1 MIDGEALSLARA
13 ANQLGWPDPASI
25 LAPKGTGAALFAGL
39 VRSKIGRSLEMRPDA
54 KGVRLGVLMADAD
67 ATTSEPPLAIVAEF
81 LTAVTEDTLREL
93 HRLAWNFSHSPTL
106 VTIEPTILKVW
117 TCCEAPDPDRAL
129 DAYII
134 QDLHPE
140 VFMDGDSGLLQTQAA
155 RALHWL
161 NLVSGQYF
169 LSHADRFNRDG
180 RADQMLLGNL
190 KHIRD
195 VLAAQGLVD
204 DDICH
209 DLLARI
215 IFVQFLFDRKD
226 QDGKAA
232 LTPVT
237 LARLHR
243 EGILG
248 AIHGSFS
255 SILSSYEDTYRLFD
269 WLNVKFN
276 GDLFPGKGD
285 TPEAREA
292 GWISEKQIVR
302 PAHLASLA
310 DFIRGD
316 MDLQSRQMS
325 LWPQYAFDVIP
336 LEFISS
342 IYETFVTER
351 AAKDGIF
358 YTPPY
363 LVDFILD
370 QVLPWNGRDWDLKI
384 IDPACGSGVFLVKA
398 FQRLVHRWKQ
408 ANPGE
413 TVRAEIL
420 RRLLERNIFG
430 VDKDQ
435 HAVRVAC
442 FSLYLAMCDEIEPR
456 HYWTQ
461 VTFPSMRG
469 RRLICSD
476 FFTEGQAGFDSIQDA
491 GTYDLVLG
499 NAPWGDGVITD
510 DARTWATD
518 NRSWSI
524 PNKDIGGLFLAKGA
538 DLASSSGRV
547 AMIQSANSLL
557 FNISPKAAS
566 FRREIFERRRIETIF
581 NLSALRFRVFRRK
594 THTTKTSAAPA
605 CVVIMTPDRPN
616 GDDLIRYVCPKHVR
630 PLVDDFS
637 ILIEPQDVRS
647 LRVSDAITRPLI
659 WSQLMWGAPRDLQLI
674 RRLQGFPSLGAVARR
689 QPVHYQQGIN
699 FGDRTKSIPALEGRR
714 LFDQTM
720 FPQDSFLTIEGENLP
735 VVHDLKIHS
744 RASTGVAAFECPQ
757 LIVKHSL
764 NSPTRRFHARLA
776 KSSDGRGI
784 LPNQSYF
791 SVHAEASILEAA
803 CLAHNSTLA
812 VYFHFLTSGRVSAYR
827 PKLSR
832 EEILSLPIPYPEEAS
847 LEGVTDHA
855 SLDKRVYELFRLND
869 AERVLVEDTL
879 AYTVDGFLETEGTLG
894 DEPTASGVQEGEDHL
909 RAYCEHFIRV
919 IRAGFG
925 EDKGV
930 SATIFRGAQE
940 QMPLRLVAFKLGATP
955 SVEVNVEEMESPALL
970 RQLQKLG
977 DLDTRAGG
985 GLFNRRIAR
994 IYDGS
999 SGVPTIFVVKPD
1011 RKRFWTRSVGLHDG
1025 DEVALDLLTWG
1036 RQAREAAH

>member
-1 MIDGEALSLARA
+1 MTESAIFGLARA
-13 ANQLGWPDPASI
+13 ADQLGWPAPASI
-25 LAPKGTGAALFAGL
+25 FEPEGAGASVFAEL
-39 VRSKIGRSLEMRPDA
+39 VKSKIGRSLEARPDA
-54 KGVRLGVLMADAD
+54 RGVRLGVLMADPD
-67 ATTSEPPLAIVAEF
+67 AATSEPPLAIVAEF
-81 LTAVTEDTLREL
+81 QSAVTDDTLREL

-106 VTIEPTILKVW
+106 VTIEPAALKVW

-129 DAYII
+129 DTYVV
-134 QDLHPE
+134 Q
-140 VFMDGDSGLLQTQAA
+140 GLSHDALKSSEGGPLQAQAA
-155 RALHWL
+155 RALHWI

-169 LSHADRFNRDG
+169 LTYAERFHRDG

-190 KHIRD
+190 RHIRD

-209 DLLARI
+209 DLLARV

-232 LTPVT
+232 LTPAT
-237 LARLHR
+237 LARLHKD
-243 EGILG
+243 GILG
-248 AIHGSFS
+248 ALHLDFP
-255 SILSSYEDTYRLFD
+255 SILSSYDDTYQLFD
-269 WLNVKFN
+269 WLNFKFN

-285 TPEAREA
+285 TREAREA
-292 GWISEKQIVR
+292 GWSGEKQVVR
-302 PAHLASLA
+302 PRHLASLA
-310 DFIRGD
+310 EFIRGD
-316 MDLQSRQMS
+316 VDLQSRQMS

-370 QVLPWNGRDWDLKI
+370 QVLPWNGCDWDLKI

-420 RRLLERNIFG
+420 RRLLERNLFG

-469 RRLICSD
+469 RRLVCSD
-476 FFTEGQAGFDSIQDA
+476 FFTEGQPGFDSRQDA
-491 GTYDLVLG
+491 GTYDLVVG
-499 NAPWGDGVITD
+499 NAPWGNGVITD
-510 DARTWATD
+510 DAQVWAD
-518 NRSWSI
+518 GRGWSI
-524 PNKDIGGLFLAKGA
+524 PNKDIGGLFLAKGS
-538 DLASSSGRV
+538 DLASPTGRV

-557 FNISPKAAS
+557 FNISPTAAS
-566 FRREIFERRRIETIF
+566 FRREIFERRRIQTIF

-605 CVVIMTPDRPN
+605 CVVIMTPGRPDS
-616 GDDLIRYVCPKHVR
+616 DDLIRYVSPKHVR
-630 PLVDDFS
+630 PLVDDFG
-637 ILIEPQDVRS
+637 ILIEPQDVRG
-647 LRVSDAITRPLI
+647 LQLSDAITKPLI
-659 WSQLMWGAPRDLQLI
+659 WSQLMWGSPRDLQLI
-674 RRLQGFPSLGAVARR
+674 RRLQGFPSLATVAARA
-689 QPVHYQQGIN
+689 PVHSQQGLN
-699 FGDRTKSIPALEGRR
+699 FGDRTKTVTALEGRR

-720 FPQDSFLTIEGENLP
+720 FPAESFLTLDGGDLP
-735 VVHDLKIHS
+735 IAKDVKIHS
-744 RASTGVAAFECPQ
+744 RASTGSAAFELPQ

-764 NSPTRRFHARLA
+764 NGPTRRFHARLA
-776 KSSDGRGI
+776 KGPDSRGI

-791 SVHAEASILEAA
+791 SVHADASILEAA
-803 CLAHNSTLA
+803 LLAHNSTLA

-832 EEILSLPIPYPEEAS
+832 EEILSLPIPYPGEAS
-847 LEGVTDHA
+847 LDGVYDHA
-855 SLDKRVYELFRLND
+855 TLDECVYNLFRLND

-879 AYTVDGFLETEGTLG
+879 AYTIDGFLTTENTLG
-894 DEPTASGVQEGEDHL
+894 DEPTADRPHDGEDHL
-909 RAYCEHFIRV
+909 RAYCEHFVRV

-925 EDKGV
+925 NDKGV

-940 QMPLRLVAFKLGATP
+940 QMPLRLVAFRLGAASTNG
-955 SVEVNVEEMESPALL
+955 VAVEEMESPALL
-970 RQLQKLG
+970 AELQRLG
-977 DLDTRAGG
+977 TLDASSGG

-994 IYDGS
+994 VYDGS
-999 SGVPTIFVVKPD
+999 SGVPTIFVIKPD
-1011 RKRFWTRSVGLHDG
+1011 RKRFWTRSAGLQDG
-1025 DEVALDLLTWG
+1025 DEVSRDLLSWG
-1036 RQAREAAH
+1036 RPSEETPH

>member
-1 MIDGEALSLARA
+1 MTDGAALNLARA
-13 ANQLGWPDPASI
+13 ADTLGWPTPASI
-25 LAPKGTGAALFAGL
+25 FAPQGAGASVFAELVKG
-39 VRSKIGRSLEMRPDA
+39 KIGRSLDTRPDA
-54 KGVRLGVLMADAD
+54 RGVRLGVLMADSD
-67 ATTSEPPLAIVAEF
+67 AATSEPPLAIVAEF
-81 LTAVTEDTLREL
+81 QSAVTEDTLREL

-129 DAYII
+129 DAYVI
-134 QDLHPE
+134 Q
-140 VFMDGDSGLLQTQAA
+140 GLRHDALKDDEGGPLQAQAT
-155 RALHWL
+155 RALHWI
-161 NLVSGQYF
+161 NIVSGQYF

-232 LTPVT
+232 LTPAT
-237 LARLHR
+237 LARLHK
-243 EGILG
+243 EGVLG
-248 AIHGSFS
+248 TIHGDFS
-255 SILSSYEDTYRLFD
+255 SILSSYDDTYRLFD
-269 WLNVKFN
+269 WLNAKFN

-292 GWISEKQIVR
+292 GWSGEKQVVR

-310 DFIRGD
+310 EFIRGD
-316 MDLQSRQMS
+316 TDLQSRQMS

-420 RRLLERNIFG
+420 RRLLERNVFG

-469 RRLICSD
+469 RRLVCSD
-476 FFTEGQAGFDSIQDA
+476 FFTEGRAGFDSLEDA

-510 DARTWATD
+510 DAKTWATD
-518 NRSWSI
+518 NRNWSI

-538 DLASSSGRV
+538 DLASPSGRV

-557 FNISPKAAS
+557 FNISPMAAS
-566 FRREIFERRRIETIF
+566 FRRQIFERSRIETIF

-605 CVVIMTPDRPN
+605 CVVIMTPDQPDS
-616 GDDLIRYVCPKHVR
+616 DDLIRYICPKHVR

-647 LRVSDAITRPLI
+647 LRVSDAIAQPLI
-659 WSQLMWGAPRDLQLI
+659 WSQLMWGSPRDLQLI
-674 RRLQGFPSLGAVARR
+674 RRLQGFPSLGAIASREA
-689 QPVHYQQGIN
+689 VHYQQGLN
-699 FGDRTKSIPALEGRR
+699 FGDRTKTVQALEGRR

-720 FPQDSFLTIEGENLP
+720 FPQGSFLTLDGETLP

-744 RASTGVAAFECPQ
+744 RASTGVAAFEWPQ

-764 NSPTRRFHARLA
+764 NSPTRRFHARLT
-776 KSSDGRGI
+776 SPPDGRGI

-791 SVHAEASILEAA
+791 SVHADASILEAA
-803 CLAHNSTLA
+803 WLAHNSTLA

-832 EEILSLPIPYPEEAS
+832 EEILSLPIPYPDEAS
-847 LEGVTDHA
+847 LEGVSDHA

-879 AYTVDGFLETEGTLG
+879 AYTVDGFLEAEGTLG
-894 DEPTASGVQEGEDHL
+894 DEPTAYGVQDGEDHL

-930 SATIFRGAQE
+930 AATIFRGAQE
-940 QMPLRLVAFKLGATP
+940 QMPLRLVAFRLGATP

-970 RQLQKLG
+970 RQLQELG
-977 DLDTRAGG
+977 DLDGYSGG
-985 GLFNRRIAR
+985 GLFNRRVAR
-994 IYDGS
+994 IYDGN
-999 SGVPTIFVVKPD
+999 SGVPTIFVMKPD
-1011 RKRFWTRSVGLHDG
+1011 RKRFWTRSVGLQDG
-1025 DEVALDLLTWG
+1025 DEVSLDLLTWG
-1036 RQAREAAH
+1036 RQAEETAH

>member
-1 MIDGEALSLARA
+1 MTIGGALNLALA
-13 ANQLGWPDPASI
+13 ADQLGWPAPASVFT
-25 LAPKGTGAALFAGL
+25 PQGAGASVFAEL
-39 VRSKIGRSLEMRPDA
+39 VKTKIGRSLTSRPDA
-54 KGVRLGVLMADAD
+54 LGVRLGVLMADPD
-67 ATTSEPPLAIVAEF
+67 AETSEPPLAIVAEF
-81 LTAVTEDTLREL
+81 QSAVTDDTLREL

-117 TCCEAPDPDRAL
+117 TCCEAPDPNRAL
-129 DAYII
+129 DAYVV
-134 QDLHPE
+134 QDLRDDALK
-140 VFMDGDSGLLQTQAA
+140 DGGAVALQAQAT
-155 RALHWL
+155 RALHWI

-169 LSHADRFNRDG
+169 VSHANRFNRDG

-195 VLAAQGLVD
+195 VLVAQGLVD

-232 LTPVT
+232 LTSAT
-237 LARLHR
+237 LARLQK
-243 EGILG
+243 EGTLG
-248 AIHGSFS
+248 AVHSDFS
-255 SILSSYEDTYRLFD
+255 SILSSYDDTYRLFD
-269 WLNVKFN
+269 WLNAKFN

-285 TPEAREA
+285 TPQAREA
-292 GWISEKQIVR
+292 GWSGEKRIVR
-302 PAHLASLA
+302 PEHLASLA
-310 DFIRGD
+310 EFIRGD
-316 MDLQSRQMS
+316 MDLLSRQMS

-370 QVLPWNGRDWDLKI
+370 QVLPWNGSDWDLKI

-408 ANPGE
+408 ANPGA
-413 TVRAEIL
+413 TLRAEIL
-420 RRLLERNIFG
+420 RRLLERNVFG
-430 VDKDQ
+430 VDKDP

-461 VTFPSMRG
+461 VTFPSMRN

-476 FFTEGQAGFDSIQDA
+476 FFAEGRAGFDSVKDA
-491 GTYDLVLG
+491 RTYDLVLG
-499 NAPWGDGVITD
+499 NAPWGDGLITD
-510 DARTWATD
+510 AAKSWAKSD
-518 NRSWSI
+518 RDWSI

-538 DLASSSGRV
+538 NLASPSGRL

-557 FNISPKAAS
+557 FNISPVATS
-566 FRREIFERRRIETIF
+566 FRRQIFERYRIETIF

-605 CVVIMTPDRPN
+605 CVVIMTPKKPDR
-616 GDDLIRYVCPKHVR
+616 DDVIQYVCPKHLR

-637 ILIEPQDVRS
+637 ILIEPNDVKS
-647 LRVSDAITRPLI
+647 LRVSEAVTQPLI
-659 WSQLMWGAPRDLQLI
+659 WSELMWGAPRDLQLI
-674 RRLQGFPSLGAVARR
+674 RRLQSFPTLGAIASRE
-689 QPVHYQQGIN
+689 PIKYQQGLN
-699 FGDRTKSIPALEGRR
+699 FGDRSKAVTTLEGRR
-714 LFDQTM
+714 LFDETM
-720 FPQDSFLTIEGENLP
+720 FPDSSFLILDGSTLP
-735 VVHDLKIHS
+735 ILQDLRIHS
-744 RASTGVAAFECPQ
+744 RASTGVAAFEWPQ

-764 NSPTRRFHARLA
+764 NGPTRRFHARLA
-776 KSSDGRGI
+776 KSPDGRGI
-784 LPNQSYF
+784 VPNQSYF
-791 SVHAEASILEAA
+791 SVHAAASILESA
-803 CLAHNSTLA
+803 CLAHNSAVA

-832 EEILSLPIPYPEEAS
+832 EEILSLPIPHPDEVS
-847 LEGVTDHA
+847 LEGVSDPE
-855 SLDKRVYELFRLND
+855 SLDARVYDLFRLND
-869 AERVLVEDTL
+869 AERVLIEDML
-879 AYTVDGFLETEGTLG
+879 EYTVDGFLATEDARG
-894 DEPTASGVQEGEDHL
+894 DETTTDGVVGEEDHL
-909 RAYCEHFIRV
+909 RAYCDHFIRV

-930 SATIFRGAQE
+930 SATIFRGIQE
-940 QMPLRLVAFKLGATP
+940 QMPLRLVAFTLGATT
-955 SVEVNVEEMESPALL
+955 SKVNVEKIDSPVLL
-970 RQLQKLG
+970 GQLQKLD
-977 DLDTRAGG
+977 DLATHSDG
-985 GLFNRRIAR
+985 GLFNRRVAR

-999 SGVPTIFVVKPD
+999 NGTPTIFIIKPD
-1011 RKRFWTRSVGLHDG
+1011 RKRFWTRSAGLQDG
-1025 DEVALDLLTWG
+1025 DEVSRDLLSWG
-1036 RQAREAAH
+1036 QLSPETAH